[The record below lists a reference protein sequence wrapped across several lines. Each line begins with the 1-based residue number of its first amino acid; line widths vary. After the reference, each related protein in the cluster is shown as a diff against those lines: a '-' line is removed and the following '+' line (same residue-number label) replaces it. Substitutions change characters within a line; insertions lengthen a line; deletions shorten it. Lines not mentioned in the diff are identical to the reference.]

1 MNKNK
6 KHIGIGI
13 GSTLLILLINYVG
26 FQFVVSES
34 VDLQKVYVTSRDIA
48 PREEIK
54 EDDVVEVEIPKA
66 YLQENVYL
74 SKKDIVG
81 KYTEVQGF
89 IPKGSLFYKSMLYSE
104 DSLPDYPS
112 MLLKENQV
120 SYGIQTDVVKTS
132 GNTLV
137 VGQKVDVYVSVDL
150 PERKT
155 VADCLIR
162 AVRITGLK
170 DRNGLDLSDEES
182 SKIPFVVTIAVD
194 KKQVEFLEIAEEMG
208 SVNIYGVSVD
218 YTNQEESVLNEQSK
232 VLKYLKWRELLILI
246 N

>member
-89 IPKGSLFYKSMLYSE
+89 IPKGSLFYKSMLYNE

-137 VGQKVDVYVSVDL
+137 VGQKVDVYVSIDL

-232 VLKYLKWRELLILI
+232 VLKYLK
-246 N
+246 